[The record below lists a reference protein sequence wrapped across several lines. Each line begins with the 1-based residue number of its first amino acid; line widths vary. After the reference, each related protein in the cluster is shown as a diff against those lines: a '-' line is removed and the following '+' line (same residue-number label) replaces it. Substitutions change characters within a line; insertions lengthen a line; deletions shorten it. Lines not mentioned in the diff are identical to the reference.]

1 MTEYRC
7 ADCEGL
13 LEVEPDP
20 MHTGGMIVKP
30 CEACREYID
39 HVDWFGDT
47 DEDD

>member
-20 MHTGGMIVKP
+20 MHTGGMVVKP
-30 CEACREYID
+30 CEACREDLDYL
-39 HVDWFGDT
+39 WPA
-47 DEDD
+47 EDDDE